1 LAPLPRGFTGP
12 IMRSNH
18 PSSEPEAF
26 LAAHPEVS
34 TIELL
39 RRKFEAVVS
48 NLEYEWYLRTV

>member
-1 LAPLPRGFTGP
+1 
-12 IMRSNH
+12 MQSKQ

-34 TIELL
+34 IVELP